1 MLLVG
6 REPDACIRCERLD
19 VTWGAIRGNNGS
31 LGGSVVVGMV
41 YEKERENN
49 IRKMSWHEERVKI
62 LFTGLGWT
70 DVLV

>member
-1 MLLVG
+1 M
-6 REPDACIRCERLD
+6 
-19 VTWGAIRGNNGS
+19 GAIRGNNGS
-31 LGGSVVVGMV
+31 LGECVVVGMV

-49 IRKMSWHEERVKI
+49 IRKMSWHEERVKS